1 MKKILT
7 IVTSLVLCAC
17 LLFPL
22 QVYAAAPTAKLTG
35 PGTVRA
41 GDTITVTLK
50 AKGDQITGFEGTLTY
65 DSSQITY
72 VSSKLLIGSG
82 WSGEYNT
89 DTRRVMIADENV
101 AAPVSSE
108 TALFSFTF
116 KVNSSLSAG
125 TAVKIA
131 LKEGSMAYEGLS
143 FSSYDVPGEIAY
155 NTTIAAPLSTDNTLK
170 SLTVSNATPFPT
182 FNANTVSYN
191 VTVPFSVSK
200 LDVKAVANDSK
211 AKVSINSPNLSVG
224 SNNTVTVTVTAESGV
239 KKTYTIKVTRQ
250 QDPNYV
256 ASGENTLASLKVDGF
271 LLSPVFSADKTN
283 YVVWLPYETEKV
295 SASGTPK
302 DSKASVRVEG
312 GDKLLAGQD
321 NEIKVICVAENGS
334 EKAYTI
340 IAKRAAAHDGSTD
353 TPGTDVP
360 GTDTPDTPDTPD
372 DPNAGDDQPV
382 VDQPVNHKGCLSFWW
397 LIPAFLLGAALGVS
411 GTVYFYERA
420 KEYDDDSDNE

>member
-1 MKKILT
+1 MKKILS

-17 LLFPL
+17 LLLPM
-22 QVYAAAPTAKLTG
+22 QAYAAAPTAKLTG

-50 AKGDQITGFEGTLTY
+50 VKGDQVTGFEGTLSY
-65 DSSQITY
+65 DASQVTY

-89 DTRRVMIADENV
+89 DTKRVMIADENV

-116 KVNSSLSAG
+116 KVNSSLSTG
-125 TAVKIA
+125 TKVKIA

-155 NTTIAAPLSTDNTLK
+155 NATIAQPLSTDNTLK
-170 SLTVSNATPFPT
+170 SLTVSNATISPVFRDS
-182 FNANTVSYN
+182 TVSY
-191 VTVPFSVSK
+191 TAIVPFSVSK
-200 LDVKAVANDSK
+200 LDVKAEANDSK
-211 AKVSINSPNLSVG
+211 AKVSISSPSLSVG
-224 SNNTVTVTVTAESGV
+224 SNNAVTVTVTAENGV

-256 ASGENTLASLKVDGF
+256 ASGENKLASLKVDGYVI
-271 LLSPVFSADKTN
+271 SPGFDADKTE
-283 YVVWLPYETEKV
+283 YIVWLPYETEKV

-312 GDKLLAGQD
+312 GDKLEAGKD
-321 NEIKVICVAENGS
+321 NEIKVICVAENGT
-334 EKAYTI
+334 EKVYTI
-340 IAKRAAAHDGSTD
+340 IAKRAAAHGSEDTPGTD
-353 TPGTDVP
+353 TPGTDTP
-360 GTDTPDTPDTPD
+360 GTDDPGTDEPD
-372 DPNAGDDQPV
+372 DKPDDKPV
-382 VDQPVNHKGCLSFWW
+382 ETPSVSHKECISFWW
-397 LIPAFLLGAALGVS
+397 LIPALLLGVALGVS
-411 GTVYFYERA
+411 GTIYYYEKD
-420 KEYDDDSDNE
+420 KEE